1 MSRAL
6 LRSFLILV
14 VATFLSSNLVMA
26 GAPHRTASTAG
37 GCPSGTACDR
47 ALGVALVPAPGWQQM
62 PVGKLPPHTIAKPL
76 RDVLEIFQCRLEHD
90 VPTGLVVQAR
100 LVDEGDL
107 AESIAG
113 RSVHSVQHV
122 AKLSGRDG
130 SACCA
135 R

>member
-6 LRSFLILV
+6 LRSFLLLV
-14 VATFLSSNLVMA
+14 VATFLSSNVVMA
-26 GAPHRTASTAG
+26 EAPHRTASTAG
-37 GCPSGTACDR
+37 RCPSGTACDR
-47 ALGVALVPAPGWQQM
+47 ALGVAPVSAPGWQQM
-62 PVGKLPPHTIAKPL
+62 LVDKLPPHTTAKPL
-76 RDVLEIFQCRLEHD
+76 RDVLEIFQCKLEHD

-107 AESIAG
+107 PNLLLVG
-113 RSVHSVQHV
+113 VCT
-122 AKLSGRDG
+122 LSSMSPSFRIDG